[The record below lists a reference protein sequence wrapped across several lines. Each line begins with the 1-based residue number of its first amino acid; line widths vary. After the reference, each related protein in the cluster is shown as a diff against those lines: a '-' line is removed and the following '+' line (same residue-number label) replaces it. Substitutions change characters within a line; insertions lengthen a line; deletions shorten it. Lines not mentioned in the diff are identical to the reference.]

1 MCIFYAV
8 LCANNNRNS
17 IRFFNRNAMFDMYS
31 NFWDVLQELQ
41 GVNMVTYKD
50 VLIFVVLIMATLVN
64 IETALL
70 AGSLIFPILI
80 KNWNNK

>member
-1 MCIFYAV
+1 
-8 LCANNNRNS
+8 
-17 IRFFNRNAMFDMYS
+17 MFDMYS